1 MQYSAVQYTGEGV
14 YSALLGAGQSAE
26 RSGPGQTCAVLH
38 SANAACC
45 RTQITADVSVC
56 SVKWSRSGGD
66 TSDNR

>member
-1 MQYSAVQYTGEGV
+1 MQYSAVQYSGEGV
-14 YSALLGAGQSAE
+14 YSALLGAEQSAE
-26 RSGPGQTCAVLH
+26 CRGPGQTCAVLQ

-56 SVKWSRSGGD
+56 SVKWSRSSGE